1 MASKPPV
8 TATKPERRLPG
19 AKDVKGAQDMKAP
32 SGRLS
37 ELADDEVLGKP
48 YDQRVVARIFTYTKP
63 YRRLMVLTIVAILV
77 YTLTSVSI
85 PWMVSLGVSRIM
97 KGDLAGLNTL
107 LVVFV
112 AVAVVRWASHYLY
125 MINMARISQGVM
137 YALRMDLFGHLHH
150 LSLSFFDR
158 NEVGRIMSRVQ
169 NDVLNLQEFLGNGLG
184 TLVELLAVIG
194 ILFALFLIDVQ
205 LAASTLGV
213 STLLIVGLAIWQRPA
228 RRAFIRVRQAISRVN
243 AALAENISG
252 VRVIQGLNRQDENL
266 RRFDALNSAHLQGSL
281 WASKLSASVQP
292 MVEILMAVAI
302 ALVVVLGARRV
313 IGGDIEMQVVV
324 AFALYILRFFD
335 PIRMLSQQYT
345 ELQRAMASGSRLL
358 EVLDTKSDI
367 LESPNATKLS
377 TIRGEVRFEH
387 VAHSYTP
394 GVEVIKDIDL
404 HIQPGETIA
413 LVGETGAGKT
423 TVTALLARFYEPSAG
438 RITVDGVDIRSVT
451 MASLARQ
458 VAMVL
463 QDPFLFS
470 DTVKEN
476 IRYGRLEATDE
487 EIVSAAKTV
496 GAHDFIMR
504 LEKGYDT
511 VLHER
516 GGNLSIGQRQLVSFA
531 RAVLADPRLLILD
544 EATANVDTHTEILIQ
559 KALKE
564 LLRGRTSVVIAHRL
578 STIRDAHRIVVLEHG
593 RIVEMGTHQELM
605 ALGGRY
611 NRLYTMNYL
620 LEAGQAVSANGH
632 SNGHTPQIRSS

>member
-1 MASKPPV
+1 M
-8 TATKPERRLPG
+8 
-19 AKDVKGAQDMKAP
+19 
-32 SGRLS
+32 
-37 ELADDEVLGKP
+37 
-48 YDQRVVARIFTYTKP
+48 
-63 YRRLMVLTIVAILV
+63 
-77 YTLTSVSI
+77 
-85 PWMVSLGVSRIM
+85 
-97 KGDLAGLNTL
+97 
-107 LVVFV
+107 
-112 AVAVVRWASHYLY
+112 
-125 MINMARISQGVM
+125 
-137 YALRMDLFGHLHH
+137 
-150 LSLSFFDR
+150 
-158 NEVGRIMSRVQ
+158 
-169 NDVLNLQEFLGNGLG
+169 
-184 TLVELLAVIG
+184 
-194 ILFALFLIDVQ
+194 
-205 LAASTLGV
+205 
-213 STLLIVGLAIWQRPA
+213 
-228 RRAFIRVRQAISRVN
+228 
-243 AALAENISG
+243 
-252 VRVIQGLNRQDENL
+252 
-266 RRFDALNSAHLQGSL
+266 
-281 WASKLSASVQP
+281 
-292 MVEILMAVAI
+292 
-302 ALVVVLGARRV
+302 
-313 IGGDIEMQVVV
+313 
-324 AFALYILRFFD
+324 
-335 PIRMLSQQYT
+335 
-345 ELQRAMASGSRLL
+345 
-358 EVLDTKSDI
+358 
-367 LESPNATKLS
+367 
-377 TIRGEVRFEH
+377 RFEH

-476 IRYGRLEATDE
+476 IHYGRLEATDE

-620 LEAGQAVSANGH
+620 PEAGQAVSANGH
-632 SNGHTPQIRSS
+632 SNGHSPQIRSS